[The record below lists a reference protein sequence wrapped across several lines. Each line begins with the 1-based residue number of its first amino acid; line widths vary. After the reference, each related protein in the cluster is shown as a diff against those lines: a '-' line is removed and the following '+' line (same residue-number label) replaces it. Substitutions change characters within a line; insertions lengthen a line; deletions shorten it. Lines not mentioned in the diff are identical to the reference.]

1 MARGMK
7 NKDMMMEEEVEGMMA
22 GGDMPPPMQPTRD
35 MMPMSEADLQMMQ
48 TMETMPTD
56 ANENPM
62 ANISEDAK
70 ATLMSPDEDIA
81 AVVMSRLSNISEM
94 ELKQLQDVITPAT
107 APIIM
112 KILPELMQILEI
124 SLAKGGQQQMP
135 EQQMGALGAM

>member
-22 GGDMPPPMQPTRD
+22 GGDMLPPMQPTRD
-35 MMPMSEADLQMMQ
+35 MMPMSEADLQMTQM
-48 TMETMPTD
+48 METMPTD

-135 EQQMGALGAM
+135 EQQMGALGEM

>member
-22 GGDMPPPMQPTRD
+22 GGDMPAPMQPTSD
-35 MMPMSEADLQMMQ
+35 MMPMSEADLQMTQM
-48 TMETMPTD
+48 METMPTD

-112 KILPELMQILEI
+112 KILPELMQILEV

>member
-1 MARGMK
+1 MK

-22 GGDMPPPMQPTRD
+22 GGDMPAPMQPTSD
-35 MMPMSEADLQMMQ
+35 MMPMSEADLQMTQM
-48 TMETMPTD
+48 METMPTD

-112 KILPELMQILEI
+112 KILPELMQILEV

>member
-1 MARGMK
+1 MK

-22 GGDMPPPMQPTRD
+22 GGDMLPPMQPTRD
-35 MMPMSEADLQMMQ
+35 MMPMSEADLQMTQM
-48 TMETMPTD
+48 METMPTD

-135 EQQMGALGAM
+135 EQQMGALGEM

>member
-1 MARGMK
+1 MK

-22 GGDMPPPMQPTRD
+22 AGDMPPPMQPTRD
-35 MMPMSEADLQMMQ
+35 MMPMSEADLQMTQM
-48 TMETMPTD
+48 METMPTD

-81 AVVMSRLSNISEM
+81 TVVMSRLSNISEM

>member
-1 MARGMK
+1 MK

-22 GGDMPPPMQPTRD
+22 GGDMPAPMQPTRD